1 MGRLV
6 STIFDAHTFAL
17 TAHAGQLDKGGEPCM
32 RHLERVANTALARA
46 GHARLVD
53 GLDVDPMQVMQ
64 AALLHDVLED
74 TQRTASDLRAASF
87 APAIVRTVT
96 RLTKPAARAAYSERI
111 TTLIETADLAA
122 ILIKMSD
129 TEDNLVPARIP
140 PAASFLRERYANA
153 FVRLREAAAAMGYTG
168 R

>member
-1 MGRLV
+1 MP
-6 STIFDAHTFAL
+6 TIFDAHTFAL

-32 RHLERVANTALARA
+32 RHLERVANAALGRA

-53 GLDVDPMQVMQ
+53 GLDVDPMEVMQ

-74 TQRTASDLRAASF
+74 TPRTASDLRAAGF
-87 APAIVRTVT
+87 AATVVRTVVL
-96 RLTKPAARAAYSERI
+96 LTKPAARTAYSERI
-111 TTLIETADLAA
+111 AALIEADDLAA
-122 ILIKMSD
+122 ILVKMSD

-140 PAASFLRERYANA
+140 PSASFLRERYATA
-153 FVRLREAAAAMGYTG
+153 FARLTDAAAARGYTG